1 MIDTDTTK
9 ISTEAFMQKISSNKN
24 NATESSYAE
33 LHASF
38 QAQYEKFLQDTNNE
52 IAERT
57 QKLDELKHYRSS
69 ISRSKFSP
77 LKGSLG
83 YLSSR

>member
-1 MIDTDTTK
+1 
-9 ISTEAFMQKISSNKN
+9 MQHISSNKN
-24 NATESSYAE
+24 TTVESSYAE

-38 QAQYEKFLQDTNNE
+38 QAQYEKFLQDTSNE

-57 QKLDELKHYRSS
+57 QKLNELKHYRNSM
-69 ISRSKFSP
+69 SRSKFSL
-77 LKGSLG
+77 LKGTSG

>member
-1 MIDTDTTK
+1 
-9 ISTEAFMQKISSNKN
+9 MQTVSFNKN

-38 QAQYEKFLQDTNNE
+38 QAQYEKFLQDTSNE

-57 QKLDELKHYRSS
+57 QRLDELKSYRSS
-69 ISRSKFSP
+69 MSRSKFSS
-77 LKGSLG
+77 LKSITG
-83 YLSSR
+83 YVSSR